1 MNEMNRR
8 WADAMFTT
16 IGGSNDVDRARFS
29 GAFTTVLQ
37 SAQWLPRSRV
47 RRIIGVKGMRRVEST
62 QSCQR
67 SLARS
72 EPELPRGLLLAAIER
87 LVIRSVPA
95 INEL

>member
-29 GAFTTVLQ
+29 GALTTVLQ

-72 EPELPRGLLLAAIER
+72 LGAGTAS
-87 LVIRSVPA
+87 RSVISGDRA
-95 INEL
+95 ARDKISASN